1 MCTEYTST
9 LFLVTTYLLILSLC
23 HSEHSEDELLRTL
36 SEKRKQRQEVYR
48 FPKQLPQGG
57 INKKTAEDYSTAAF
71 SWTTRTRTWK
81 NRTRICCVTITP

>member
-9 LFLVTTYLLILSLC
+9 LFLVTIYLLTLSLC

-48 FPKQLPQGG
+48 FPKQLPQEGY
-57 INKKTAEDYSTAAF
+57 K
-71 SWTTRTRTWK
+71 
-81 NRTRICCVTITP
+81 